1 MPLYEYRCKGCGE
14 VSEFLQ
20 RFDDPPKETCPK
32 CKGQLERLLSAPA
45 FHLKGSGWYK
55 TDYAGGKES
64 KKASD
69 EGGDAKEKSS
79 GDGKSS
85 GGGKP
90 EKAGDSKAE
99 KSSSGSKSESKSDP

>member
-32 CKGQLERLLSAPA
+32 CKGELERLLSAPA

-55 TDYAGGKES
+55 TDYAGGKDA
-64 KKASD
+64 KKGSED
-69 EGGDAKEKSS
+69 GGDSKEKSS
-79 GDGKSS
+79 SDSKSEKSS
-85 GGGKP
+85 
-90 EKAGDSKAE
+90 ESKKE
-99 KSSSGSKSESKSDP
+99 KSSSDSKSDSK